1 MNVDK
6 GNSTLNLLFG
16 TFVLLSAVKMG
27 SDLYLRYKKSKNT
40 EKGCG
45 CGKK

>member
-6 GNSTLNLLFG
+6 GNNTLNYIFG
-16 TFVLLSAVKMG
+16 TFILLSAVKIG
-27 SDLYLRYKKSKNT
+27 SDLYLRYKKSK
-40 EKGCG
+40 EPIKGCG